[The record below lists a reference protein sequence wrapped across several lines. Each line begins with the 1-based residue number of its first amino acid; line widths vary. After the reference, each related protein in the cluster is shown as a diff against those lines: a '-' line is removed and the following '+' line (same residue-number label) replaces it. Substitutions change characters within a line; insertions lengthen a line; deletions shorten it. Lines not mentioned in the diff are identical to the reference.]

1 MTKGKQMKTA
11 NYTPE
16 MEQAIAADYAA
27 GVSVEHIAN
36 NVGKSVRSVVAKLS
50 RLGIYK
56 AKERTTKNGDP
67 IVKKDALADQLGM
80 LCGLS
85 EAEADSLAKAN
96 KTALAKILDIVKGS
110 MLDRNDVS

>member
-1 MTKGKQMKTA
+1 MLF
-11 NYTPE
+11 
-16 MEQAIAADYAA
+16 
-27 GVSVEHIAN
+27 
-36 NVGKSVRSVVAKLS
+36 RS
-50 RLGIYK
+50 
-56 AKERTTKNGDP
+56 
-67 IVKKDALADQLGM
+67 VKKDALADQLGM